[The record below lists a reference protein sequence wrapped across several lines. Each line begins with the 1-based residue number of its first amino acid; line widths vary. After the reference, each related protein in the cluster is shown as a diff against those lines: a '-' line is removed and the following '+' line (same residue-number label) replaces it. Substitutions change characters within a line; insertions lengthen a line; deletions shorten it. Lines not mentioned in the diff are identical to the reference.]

1 MGHMS
6 DAPNRPLRFAAFVMN
21 TTSHIQ
27 HGLWRHPDA
36 RQADFDDVTLWT
48 DLARTLERG
57 KFDAMFFAD
66 VVGTYGPGRGDY
78 STNLREGL
86 QIPSNDPSVL
96 LSALAVSTEHLGLAF
111 TSSVIQAH
119 PFDFARKVSTL
130 DHITRGRIG
139 WNVVTSALDSAA
151 RNFGADRL
159 EEHDERY
166 VWAEEY
172 LEVCAKLWEGSWEDG
187 AVLKDPVRGYA
198 DPDRVHRIDHH
209 GTRYDVQGPHLS
221 APSPQRTPVLF
232 QAGSSP
238 AGRAFAARNAEAQ
251 FILTSNRDAT
261 EQLIRET
268 RDLAEAAGRQRD
280 DIAFFLGLTFVTGS
294 TEAEAKAK
302 EAEID
307 EYLAA
312 DGFLV
317 HSNLGFDPDTG
328 EPLDPDT
335 PLSEVRTHAGQSH
348 LQWLREAAGD
358 REPTIADLARLSA
371 KLRARVV
378 GTPEQIADELA
389 DWQRVGV
396 DGVNVINWTLPGSYE
411 EFVDHIA
418 PTLQERGL
426 MQSEYSEGTLREKLF
441 GHAQLPDSHP
451 ARQWRGAFTG
461 GAGATAAHADDAT
474 RAVEVPA

>member
-1 MGHMS
+1 MTARAPSPGSMDDMS
-6 DAPNRPLRFAAFVMN
+6 DAPTRPLRFAAFVMN

-66 VVGTYGPGRGDY
+66 VVGTYGPARGDY
-78 STNLREGL
+78 ATNLREGL
-86 QIPSNDPSVL
+86 QIPRTTRRCCSPRSPCRR
-96 LSALAVSTEHLGLAF
+96 STRSRVHVERH
-111 TSSVIQAH
+111 QAH

-166 VWAEEY
+166 AWAEEY

-187 AVLKDPVRGYA
+187 AVSRTRCAATPTRTRCTASTTTGSATTCRGRTC
-198 DPDRVHRIDHH
+198 PRPRHSGR
-209 GTRYDVQGPHLS
+209 RCCSRRGPRRP
-221 APSPQRTPVLF
+221 AGPSPRGTPRRSSSSPRTGTPPSSSSARPATLPK
-232 QAGSSP
+232 QAG
-238 AGRAFAARNAEAQ
+238 RR
-251 FILTSNRDAT
+251 
-261 EQLIRET
+261 
-268 RDLAEAAGRQRD
+268 RD
-280 DIAFFLGLTFVTGS
+280 DLAFFLGLTFVTGS

-328 EPLDPDT
+328 EPLDPAT

-378 GTPEQIADELA
+378 GRRSRSPTSSP
-389 DWQRVGV
+389 R
-396 DGVNVINWTLPGSYE
+396 GS
-411 EFVDHIA
+411 
-418 PTLQERGL
+418 G
-426 MQSEYSEGTLREKLF
+426 SGS
-441 GHAQLPDSHP
+441 
-451 ARQWRGAFTG
+451 TG
-461 GAGATAAHADDAT
+461 
-474 RAVEVPA
+474 